1 VPQLT
6 TTITPIVFILWRAVT
21 NIIAVPMSDGSVI
34 SLDAAASP
42 SFVKTL
48 KDGARKELV
57 SQLSDLQSQ
66 LSSMMAKLGA

>member
-1 VPQLT
+1 M
-6 TTITPIVFILWRAVT
+6 
-21 NIIAVPMSDGSVI
+21 IAVPMSDGSVI

-57 SQLSDLQSQ
+57 SQLTDLQSQ